1 MEVIKPAEP
10 GAYFNSLFWNSTL
23 RLRFDTISEFDT
35 LNFSTNLNFKKMQ
48 IRISDTHFSDTL
60 ISENVVAILLS
71 GTIATSEEGL
81 RIKDS

>member
-1 MEVIKPAEP
+1 
-10 GAYFNSLFWNSTL
+10 
-23 RLRFDTISEFDT
+23 
-35 LNFSTNLNFKKMQ
+35 MQ
-48 IRISDTHFSDTL
+48 IRISADTL